1 MNSATKMSFIAIRLM
16 AKLMR
21 SMATN
26 TPARMAME
34 RRRNSMALRR

>member
-1 MNSATKMSFIAIRLM
+1 MSFIAIRLI

-26 TPARMAME
+26 TPARIAMD
-34 RRRNSMALRR
+34 RRRNSIAVRR